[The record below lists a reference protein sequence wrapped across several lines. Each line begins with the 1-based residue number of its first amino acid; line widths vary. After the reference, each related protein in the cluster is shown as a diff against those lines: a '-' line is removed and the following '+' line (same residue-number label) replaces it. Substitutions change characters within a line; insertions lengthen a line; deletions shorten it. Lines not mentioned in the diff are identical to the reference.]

1 MGVAVMAD
9 GPGPQLFWR
18 VLDALDFWLTQ
29 ARLWVADAVAAPI
42 RIRRPIELESIRA
55 MTWSALTACPL
66 RDSRS
71 KMPRSAFAASPAE

>member
-29 ARLWVADAVAAPI
+29 ARLWVADAVCGPDPDTPADRARLLLP
-42 RIRRPIELESIRA
+42 RIVPGNP
-55 MTWSALTACPL
+55 AL
-66 RDSRS
+66 
-71 KMPRSAFAASPAE
+71 